1 MPIHQIRANDGS
13 IIEVEAPAN
22 TPPDQVLQLAKKQ
35 QLSAQ
40 IEAKKRLPPAGSSD
54 AWRGLKQRLFGVPG
68 DFGALQVLKGS
79 LTDDEEAMRA
89 GMARMEASEKDVA
102 DLGVKKSDTFLGAI
116 EEGPVAFATDYIPL
130 LTGQVAGMFLEM
142 IGLTAGASALA
153 GPAGTVSGV
162 SYLVGKNLLKKNVQ
176 NEAKKIAK
184 EKGIKRA
191 KDFVEKSVATELTR
205 LQGTKEGKRRI
216 NEELRKFVKPA
227 TAGVVYSSWGAGET
241 MGRVMEEIGTQTD
254 DPEEQLRLLQE
265 KSGSKLAMVS
275 GAHAI
280 ANMIGYK
287 IFGRAME
294 GLAKPTRSY
303 LLNIAKRW
311 GIAGIQEAPVEA
323 LQTAL
328 ELYAADLPLNDAEAI
343 KEFINAAG
351 AGFFMPLAP
360 ATIGAIRT
368 GRAPKETKDETTKT
382 DATKVTDETIID
394 ADQRSPESQI
404 DAVVAETD
412 SSEAQINAEA
422 LNNEELN
429 AELEGLYG
437 AWRAETNPKIKEGIL
452 EVIEVYEAEQE
463 RRAADPELKAAFD
476 FVGPPRPET
485 EQIVE
490 KLETTVNPEFSGM
503 TFEDIQNEIT
513 RLVEVVKDPENFPD
527 KVLIPDYIN
536 ELQKE
541 LDDRILSSAQII
553 PAQEDTQTAG
563 PPITPQ
569 EDVQETETET
579 ETGTAELERG
589 VIDEPITKET
599 LLENG
604 FEKDWFE
611 YREAPVGLLSD
622 PEVYLYYE
630 NLWMKGLQT
639 KRPDLIRL
647 NNVID
652 ASNKILNRVER
663 PTDAIIDYRIRTEP
677 DASRETIEQQE
688 GEKDNVRQQQQQ
700 RSTFDARVP
709 QFDDR
714 TTRAGTRVLSKPQTD
729 TTAER
734 ALDPDRTGVD
744 GRPSDLPATA
754 RGTRELATPLRGE
767 ELEKEL
773 KAFGERISYL
783 LTPGLKHKKDLYG
796 TTEYRLVNAWE
807 NNLKLFKIFQAE
819 NPRTVSEALKLLNK
833 NRSLLDPATI
843 ELVTA
848 FRNAKNI
855 QEVPFTFGRIPY
867 REDAAGYYDPQNK
880 FIIIN
885 DKESVWDG
893 NNIEYYLDVFSG
905 VSKGDIDVNRL
916 SDFNFYLNP
925 VGSKNTISSQELD
938 ALPDLPNTILHEIRH
953 ALTMEGLDK
962 HVIENPGNLDSPLEA
977 RDGSQIGTDAINI
990 FAAYRRAYPYTY
1002 ASTNIYDFFAEATSS
1017 PEIMAQLNSLPS
1029 VIKRQKTSKSLLD
1042 NFIFVLKRLL
1052 GLKTSNTLFADFL
1065 ALSPKVELGIET
1077 FDADATANLMR
1088 EEFTRKV
1095 VPDKY
1100 GSALGEVNTL
1110 QETDPE
1116 IVDMLDRG
1124 ELGVTFEQRA
1134 REKVRRNLERARDKQ
1149 QEVIRGE
1156 GLPTDPQFAATPTKP
1171 LEEQIAEA
1179 RERYIRIKEQRE
1191 RVEYVDGQKAASV
1204 WVQNQL
1210 RAEKRL
1216 RDLLKQR
1223 DKESK
1228 LKFAATPT
1236 IGLKKYKAKKI
1247 GPGHYEYRG
1256 YEIEQMKD
1264 SDDKHWN
1271 LKPLLADGEIDYIGT
1286 WTDGANTLSD
1296 AKAMI
1301 DDFVTREEKEI
1312 QPGLFAATPPG
1323 PPTEVKVI
1331 NQAGKLPE
1339 TDDIPNASKT
1349 STQRVNPENY
1359 KELINLSGQVVQS
1372 QPVFSKG
1379 LMQGIRDTI
1388 SKLTSWAQKYYIQFL
1403 SLPQIQELFPEL
1415 PGIKSLQDNLENRAN
1430 DLWKK
1435 SENLNE
1441 QMKAIK
1447 EIEAKYSPEIIKK
1460 WNMITF
1466 ELSKQN
1472 INPALAKNRDHGL
1485 VQEFK
1490 TLPRELQGLAL
1501 GMHRNYMLRAKE
1513 TLDALE
1519 KLTGKD
1525 VDYLRRQFKRKKLEF
1540 YQPFM
1545 RQGDYWFDYEIQTE
1559 QGTETVVIA
1568 AQTPAER
1575 ERLKKEAASKK
1586 DFVGFT
1592 NEAYSRTEAMK
1603 IPAPN
1608 RELYNFTN
1616 EALDKANIPAD
1627 VKEDLQDKLH
1637 EHFLSLFRVDSV
1649 QAAGRHRHGFPGY
1662 VPDLV
1667 YAYGNA
1673 SYRGIKNI
1681 NDLTYLPDIKSALNE
1696 IKTNVD
1702 KGGKAKRYAK
1712 GVYEAINNR
1721 ASFYLNPTAES
1732 WASTAG
1738 FLSYAWYIGGNLSSA
1753 FVNLTQMPIVV
1764 APVLGAD
1771 YGYGK
1776 AVSALDNARK
1786 LYFNGN
1792 IEGKASL
1799 RKKESWKTD
1808 DLPDYTMAEG
1818 FNAEQKERY
1827 GDLFKKADQTM
1838 TLTRGLIHE
1847 NIDFNTDTKLG
1858 RTTNLVNQ
1866 SLGWTFKNSER
1877 ANRELTL
1884 VAAYDLAIEAGK
1896 PKGEAIEEAIKLTV
1910 KAHSHAL
1917 PEVGPLIF
1925 QSGIGKVAFTFK
1937 RFAQAQ
1943 IYLVSQLLLR
1953 SFNLQYH
1960 ISGGKYRKLN
1970 AKEKNIARSQLLGIS
1985 GMAYMF
1991 AGVQGLPFYGAAD
2004 MLASLLSDDE
2014 EDPFLLDDWV
2024 KQSVGQV
2031 GYKGPLSAAFNVD
2044 IASRTGFRGLMWRAD
2059 RRRRE
2064 EVGEAVYIAEHFLGP
2079 SWSILTGID
2088 RGAGDINEGNT
2099 MRGLEQM
2106 TPTWIRNQ
2114 IKTFRFAT
2122 EGATTRKGLKI
2133 VDDPN
2138 AYNLFM
2144 QILGFSDSDLSAA
2157 YERVAIM
2164 KFKEKKI
2171 EGWKTKLLLN
2181 YYLATKAGD
2190 SKGIKRTQKKIN
2202 KFNKKNPE
2210 LAITGETLN
2219 NSRKTFDRKAL
2230 EAVHGVT
2237 LNPRLRDRLIEES
2250 DYDEDEEDFFYGD

>member
-1 MPIHQIRANDGS
+1 
-13 IIEVEAPAN
+13 
-22 TPPDQVLQLAKKQ
+22 
-35 QLSAQ
+35 
-40 IEAKKRLPPAGSSD
+40 
-54 AWRGLKQRLFGVPG
+54 
-68 DFGALQVLKGS
+68 
-79 LTDDEEAMRA
+79 
-89 GMARMEASEKDVA
+89 
-102 DLGVKKSDTFLGAI
+102 
-116 EEGPVAFATDYIPL
+116 
-130 LTGQVAGMFLEM
+130 
-142 IGLTAGASALA
+142 
-153 GPAGTVSGV
+153 
-162 SYLVGKNLLKKNVQ
+162 
-176 NEAKKIAK
+176 
-184 EKGIKRA
+184 
-191 KDFVEKSVATELTR
+191 
-205 LQGTKEGKRRI
+205 
-216 NEELRKFVKPA
+216 
-227 TAGVVYSSWGAGET
+227 
-241 MGRVMEEIGTQTD
+241 
-254 DPEEQLRLLQE
+254 
-265 KSGSKLAMVS
+265 
-275 GAHAI
+275 
-280 ANMIGYK
+280 
-287 IFGRAME
+287 
-294 GLAKPTRSY
+294 
-303 LLNIAKRW
+303 
-311 GIAGIQEAPVEA
+311 
-323 LQTAL
+323 
-328 ELYAADLPLNDAEAI
+328 
-343 KEFINAAG
+343 
-351 AGFFMPLAP
+351 
-360 ATIGAIRT
+360 
-368 GRAPKETKDETTKT
+368 
-382 DATKVTDETIID
+382 
-394 ADQRSPESQI
+394 
-404 DAVVAETD
+404 
-412 SSEAQINAEA
+412 
-422 LNNEELN
+422 
-429 AELEGLYG
+429 
-437 AWRAETNPKIKEGIL
+437 
-452 EVIEVYEAEQE
+452 
-463 RRAADPELKAAFD
+463 
-476 FVGPPRPET
+476 
-485 EQIVE
+485 
-490 KLETTVNPEFSGM
+490 
-503 TFEDIQNEIT
+503 
-513 RLVEVVKDPENFPD
+513 
-527 KVLIPDYIN
+527 
-536 ELQKE
+536 
-541 LDDRILSSAQII
+541 
-553 PAQEDTQTAG
+553 
-563 PPITPQ
+563 
-569 EDVQETETET
+569 
-579 ETGTAELERG
+579 
-589 VIDEPITKET
+589 
-599 LLENG
+599 
-604 FEKDWFE
+604 
-611 YREAPVGLLSD
+611 
-622 PEVYLYYE
+622 
-630 NLWMKGLQT
+630 
-639 KRPDLIRL
+639 
-647 NNVID
+647 
-652 ASNKILNRVER
+652 
-663 PTDAIIDYRIRTEP
+663 
-677 DASRETIEQQE
+677 
-688 GEKDNVRQQQQQ
+688 
-700 RSTFDARVP
+700 
-709 QFDDR
+709 
-714 TTRAGTRVLSKPQTD
+714 
-729 TTAER
+729 
-734 ALDPDRTGVD
+734 
-744 GRPSDLPATA
+744 
-754 RGTRELATPLRGE
+754 
-767 ELEKEL
+767 
-773 KAFGERISYL
+773 
-783 LTPGLKHKKDLYG
+783 
-796 TTEYRLVNAWE
+796 
-807 NNLKLFKIFQAE
+807 
-819 NPRTVSEALKLLNK
+819 
-833 NRSLLDPATI
+833 
-843 ELVTA
+843 
-848 FRNAKNI
+848 
-855 QEVPFTFGRIPY
+855 
-867 REDAAGYYDPQNK
+867 
-880 FIIIN
+880 
-885 DKESVWDG
+885 
-893 NNIEYYLDVFSG
+893 
-905 VSKGDIDVNRL
+905 
-916 SDFNFYLNP
+916 
-925 VGSKNTISSQELD
+925 
-938 ALPDLPNTILHEIRH
+938 
-953 ALTMEGLDK
+953 
-962 HVIENPGNLDSPLEA
+962 
-977 RDGSQIGTDAINI
+977 
-990 FAAYRRAYPYTY
+990 
-1002 ASTNIYDFFAEATSS
+1002 
-1017 PEIMAQLNSLPS
+1017 
-1029 VIKRQKTSKSLLD
+1029 
-1042 NFIFVLKRLL
+1042 
-1052 GLKTSNTLFADFL
+1052 
-1065 ALSPKVELGIET
+1065 
-1077 FDADATANLMR
+1077 
-1088 EEFTRKV
+1088 
-1095 VPDKY
+1095 
-1100 GSALGEVNTL
+1100 
-1110 QETDPE
+1110 
-1116 IVDMLDRG
+1116 
-1124 ELGVTFEQRA
+1124 
-1134 REKVRRNLERARDKQ
+1134 
-1149 QEVIRGE
+1149 
-1156 GLPTDPQFAATPTKP
+1156 
-1171 LEEQIAEA
+1171 
-1179 RERYIRIKEQRE
+1179 
-1191 RVEYVDGQKAASV
+1191 
-1204 WVQNQL
+1204 
-1210 RAEKRL
+1210 
-1216 RDLLKQR
+1216 
-1223 DKESK
+1223 
-1228 LKFAATPT
+1228 
-1236 IGLKKYKAKKI
+1236 
-1247 GPGHYEYRG
+1247 
-1256 YEIEQMKD
+1256 MKD

-2004 MLASLLSDDE
+2004 MLASLLADDE